1 MESGEAES
9 LSLSGLDAAGNPA
22 PRPRDSS
29 QCVRFQDIPVWE
41 QQMMTFPITSPSKG
55 YVLLPQQHDA
65 DSAVKVTRGH
75 KGQCPG

>member
-9 LSLSGLDAAGNPA
+9 QSLSGLNGVGNPT

-29 QCVRFQDIPVWE
+29 QDIPVWE
-41 QQMMTFPITSPSKG
+41 QQRMTFPITFSPSKG
-55 YVLLPQQHDA
+55 HVPVPQQHDA

>member
-9 LSLSGLDAAGNPA
+9 QSLSGLDGVGNPT

-29 QCVRFQDIPVWE
+29 QDTAVWE
-41 QQMMTFPITSPSKG
+41 QQMMTFPIAFSPSKG
-55 YVLLPQQHDA
+55 HVLVPHQHDA

-75 KGQCPG
+75 VGQCPG

>member
-9 LSLSGLDAAGNPA
+9 QSLSGLDGVWNPT

-29 QCVRFQDIPVWE
+29 QDIPVWE
-41 QQMMTFPITSPSKG
+41 QQRMTFPITFSLSEG
-55 YVLLPQQHDA
+55 HVLVPQQHDA

-75 KGQCPG
+75 EGQCPG